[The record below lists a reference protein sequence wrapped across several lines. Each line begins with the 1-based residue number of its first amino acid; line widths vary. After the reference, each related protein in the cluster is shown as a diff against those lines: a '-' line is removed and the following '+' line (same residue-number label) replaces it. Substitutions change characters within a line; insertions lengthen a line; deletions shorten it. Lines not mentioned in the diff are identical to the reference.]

1 MGTNFE
7 RTSSLSV
14 IIYSSFLILI
24 CEILFFRVSYQF
36 FSIFAPLP
44 FLFIG
49 LLIPLNNFSISIF
62 ISLIVNFLLNLVF
75 PEKLVAPEFII
86 FNFLISLLSI
96 LFFYLLNQINKKR
109 ISESQFV
116 SIINIFFLSILII
129 FYLVFFGGSEQSQ
142 IKEFLHKLITKIF
155 ESYKI
160 NQNQNVD
167 NVIDTLVTILPA
179 MNILLFM
186 ITSSFNFAIAK
197 FVVRKLNF
205 NIENKIDLSQFYTP
219 VWFSF
224 LYLLFLFVSLF
235 FNESSILQKLSVNS
249 LICLSFSYLLE
260 GYILSGTILRKIKT
274 HLIIKFLIIFLLFLF
289 LGYVLLLIII
299 MLGIYRNLKKISG
312 RNS

>member
-7 RTSSLSV
+7 RTSPLSV
-14 IIYSSFLILI
+14 IIYSSFFILI
-24 CEILFFRVSYQF
+24 CGILFSRLSYQLY
-36 FSIFAPLP
+36 SIFTPLP

-49 LLIPLNNFSISIF
+49 LLIPFNNFSISIF
-62 ISLIVNFLLNLVF
+62 ISLFINFLLNLVF
-75 PEKLVAPEFII
+75 PGKLIAPQFII
-86 FNFLISLLSI
+86 FNFLVSILSI

-109 ISESQFV
+109 ISESQFI

-142 IKEFLHKLITKIF
+142 IKEFLYNLITKIF

-160 NQNQNVD
+160 NQTQNVD
-167 NVIDTLVTILPA
+167 KMINTLVTILPS

-186 ITSSFNFAIAK
+186 ITFSFNFTIANY
-197 FVVRKLNF
+197 FVRKLDF
-205 NIENKIDLSQFYTP
+205 NVENKMDISQFYTP

-224 LYLLFLFVSLF
+224 LYLILFIVSFF

-260 GYILSGTILRKIKT
+260 GYIFLGIILKKIKT

-289 LGYVLLLIII
+289 LGYVLLLIVI
-299 MLGIYRNLKKISG
+299 MLGIYRNLKKISE